1 MHFGSA
7 HLLLF
12 FVLAFLT
19 SPEDMSEFRGIL
31 WGEKV
36 GDNIWTTTS
45 GPQPRLCINPSK
57 SYSDLWP
64 SGTVKNNIHEV
75 ENWPVSVLGLCLR
88 HVVVSGL
95 LFEFKG

>member
-31 WGEKV
+31 WGKKW
-36 GDNIWTTTS
+36 GTTS
-45 GPQPRLCINPSK
+45 GPQHLDHSPACVSTPARVTLTF
-57 SYSDLWP
+57 DL
-64 SGTVKNNIHEV
+64 
-75 ENWPVSVLGLCLR
+75 LGQ
-88 HVVVSGL
+88 
-95 LFEFKG
+95 